1 MRQAGRI
8 SQWNDAKGYGF
19 VTPHEGGT
27 RAFVHIKAFQSAA
40 RRPVEGDLI
49 SYEAAPD
56 AKGRLNAT
64 QVRFAGQRIATN
76 ASAPLRRAGKP
87 KAPSRLPRMAMGIAF
102 LLVAVGLMVA
112 GLVPAVLPLGY
123 LFMSSMSYLVYSH
136 DKSVAGK
143 VRWDRIPENTLHLLD
158 LLGGWPGGLV
168 AQQALRHKTVKAS
181 FQLGFWVSVVFNL
194 ALYAAWWRSGIAA
207 TWTDWVL
214 G

>member
-19 VTPHEGGT
+19 VMPHEGGA
-27 RAFVHIKAFQSAA
+27 RAFVHIKAFQSAS

-64 QVRFAGQRIATN
+64 QVRFAGQRIAKPGV
-76 ASAPLRRAGKP
+76 APPRRAGKP
-87 KAPSRLPRMAMGIAF
+87 TPPKRIPRVAMGLGF
-102 LLVAVGLMVA
+102 LAVTVGLMVV
-112 GLVPAVLPLGY
+112 GVVPAVLTLAYLLASSASY
-123 LFMSSMSYLVYSH
+123 LFYAY
-136 DKSVAGK
+136 DKHVAGK
-143 VRWDRIPENTLHLLD
+143 VRRDRVPEQTLHLLD
-158 LLGGWPGGLV
+158 LVGGWPGGLI

-181 FQLGFWVSVVFNL
+181 FQRGFWVTVVLNL
-194 ALYAAWWRSGIAA
+194 AIFAMWWRSGRAE
-207 TWTDWVL
+207 TWSAWLL